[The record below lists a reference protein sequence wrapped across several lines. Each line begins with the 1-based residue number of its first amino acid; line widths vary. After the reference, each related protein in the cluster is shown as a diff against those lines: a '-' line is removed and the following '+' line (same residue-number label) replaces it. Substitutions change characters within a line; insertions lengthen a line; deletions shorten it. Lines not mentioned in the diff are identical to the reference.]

1 MAEHAEFFLAEF
13 LPYLLNQAA
22 QAASREFSAVYR
34 DRYGMLNAEWRVL
47 AHLGEF
53 GPLTATEIGTRT
65 RVHKTKISRAIAALE
80 MKRFVSRETRLADR
94 RSAKVSLTRQ
104 GHVVYAN
111 LSRLAVTHNH
121 KLAQSLGQKDFDML
135 RSSLRRLFEGEI

>member
-1 MAEHAEFFLAEF
+1 
-13 LPYLLNQAA
+13 
-22 QAASREFSAVYR
+22 
-34 DRYGMLNAEWRVL
+34 MLNAEWRVL

-53 GPLTATEIGTRT
+53 GPLTATEIGTRA